1 MTLRRPGPGLMIF
14 ALTSAIFLASPVRG
28 LTDSRYSPLVGEALL
43 RHGSFVLDQW
53 FGHRPNLTYQ
63 VERVGGH
70 VYYWFPH
77 GGPVLATPFV
87 WVLGRFGLSAVAP
100 DGSYDSGGDRIVQ
113 AVLAALFMGLLAVVF
128 LRTARLILPPRWSWF
143 VALAGSL
150 GTQVWSTAS
159 RVLWGD
165 TFLVLI
171 LGAVVWLLVLHET
184 NRRPLS
190 APLLATLLA
199 WGYFTRPTAS
209 LAIVAVTLYVALHHR
224 ALVVSYLATGAVWIA
239 VFVTYSWITFGTLLP
254 TYYRIH
260 TFSLG
265 TVGSGLL
272 GILFSP
278 SRGQLVFVPVTLFVA
293 YLVVRYWRSLPL
305 RRLIMPALVTVLAY
319 VMLIAAFDQ
328 WHGGHSY
335 GPRYLTPLVPWL
347 VLLAALGLHALLERR
362 APGMRIEL
370 AAGAVLL
377 VCSVLVQAR
386 GACAP
391 ETWAWNKT
399 PSDVSLHPERVWSWR
414 DPQPL
419 AGLLPR
425 D

>member
-1 MTLRRPGPGLMIF
+1 VLIF
-14 ALTSAIFLASPVRG
+14 AVTSAIFLASPVRG
-28 LTDSRYSPLVGEALL
+28 LTDSRYSTLVGEALS
-43 RHGSFVLDQW
+43 RHGSFALDQW
-53 FGHRPNLTYQ
+53 FVDRTNRPYQ
-63 VERVGGH
+63 VETVGGH
-70 VYYWFPH
+70 VYYWYPP

-87 WVLGRFGLSAVAP
+87 WVLARFGLSAVGHG
-100 DGSYDSGGDRIVQ
+100 GSYDSGGDRIVQ
-113 AVLAALFMGLLAVVF
+113 AVLAAFFMGLLAVVF
-128 LRTARLILPPRWSWF
+128 LKTALPILPPRWSWIA
-143 VALAGSL
+143 ALAGTL

-159 RVLWGD
+159 RVLWSD

-171 LGAVVWLLVLHET
+171 LGMVVWLLVLHET
-184 NRRPLS
+184 NRRRLS

-199 WGYFTRPTAS
+199 WGYFARPTAS
-209 LAIVAVTLYVALHHR
+209 LAIVAVTVYLALHHR
-224 ALVVSYLATGAVWIA
+224 ALLVSYLATGAVWIA
-239 VFVTYSWITFGTLLP
+239 VFVTYSWLTFGTLLP
-254 TYYRIH
+254 TYYRIR

-265 TVGSGLL
+265 TLGSGLL

-305 RRLIMPALVTVLAY
+305 PRLIMPALVTVLAY

-347 VLLAALGLHALLERR
+347 LLLAALGLHALLERR
-362 APGMRIEL
+362 GPGMRIEL
-370 AAGAVLL
+370 AVGAVLL
-377 VCSVLVQAR
+377 ACSVLVQAR
-386 GACAP
+386 GACAR
-391 ETWAWNKT
+391 ETWVWNKT
-399 PSDVSLHPERVWSWR
+399 PNDVSLHPERVWSWR

-425 D
+425 GRALSD

>member
-1 MTLRRPGPGLMIF
+1 MIF
-14 ALTSAIFLASPVRG
+14 AITSAIFLASPVRG
-28 LTDSRYSPLVGEALL
+28 LTDSRYSTLVGEALL
-43 RHGSFVLDQW
+43 RHGSFVLDPW
-53 FGHRPNLTYQ
+53 FRDRTNLPYQ
-63 VERVGGH
+63 VETVGGH
-70 VYYWFPH
+70 VYYWYPP

-87 WVLGRFGLSAVAP
+87 WILAGFGLSAV
-100 DGSYDSGGDRIVQ
+100 GHGGGYNSGGDRIVQ
-113 AVLAALFMGLLAVVF
+113 AVLAAFSMGLLAVVF
-128 LRTARLILPPRWSWF
+128 LKTALLILPPRWSWT

-150 GTQVWSTAS
+150 GTQIWTTAS
-159 RVLWGD
+159 RTLWSD

-184 NRRPLS
+184 KKRRLS
-190 APLLATLLA
+190 APLLATVLA
-199 WGYFTRPTAS
+199 WAYFARPTAS
-209 LAIVAVTLYVALHHR
+209 LAIVAVTLYLALYHR
-224 ALVVSYLATGAVWIA
+224 GLLVSYLATGAVWIA
-239 VFVTYSWITFGTLLP
+239 VFVTYSWLLFGTLLP
-254 TYYRIH
+254 TYYRINR
-260 TFSLG
+260 FSLH
-265 TVGSGLL
+265 TLGSGLL

-305 RRLIMPALVTVLAY
+305 RPLIMPALVTVLAY